1 MSSLAGQIG
10 MKQIVLDIGNTRV
23 KISDGVCCAAAAH
36 RQEDFLDRFAEC
48 AAKFTEAAG
57 CCSWWIASVNRPVL
71 AQVRKWLAEER
82 AGEPVTV
89 LTYRNIPIRMN
100 VDFPE
105 RVGVDRLLAA
115 AAANELRDP
124 DRPAIVADLGTA
136 LKVDLVAQD
145 GVFCGGAIAPGLR
158 MSAVAMEEQTDALPC
173 ADVDAMLGSMKA
185 NEISSLGRNTLDA
198 IQAGLFWG
206 TVGTIRELTAQTSAH
221 LHTKPQVFLTGGG
234 AGIVRDALGDGFL
247 YVEEMVLK
255 GLWAA
260 VRELSG
266 E

>member
-1 MSSLAGQIG
+1 MV
-10 MKQIVLDIGNTRV
+10 MKQIVLDIGNTRC
-23 KISDGVCCAAAAH
+23 KISDGIRREAVAH
-36 RQEDFLDRFAEC
+36 RLGDFPERLAEC
-48 AAKFTEAAG
+48 TVNFAG
-57 CCSWWIASVNRPVL
+57 SAPCAWWIASVNRPVL
-71 AQVRKWLAEER
+71 AQVRKWLADER
-82 AGEPVTV
+82 PQDLVTV
-89 LTYRNIPIRMN
+89 LTYQNIPIRMN

-115 AAANELRDP
+115 VAANEIRDP

-136 LKVDLVAQD
+136 LKVDLVD
-145 GVFCGGAIAPGLR
+145 RNGVFCGGAIAPGLR

-185 NEISSLGRNTLDA
+185 HEISSVGRNTLDA

-206 TVGTIRELTAQTSAH
+206 TVGTIRELTAQTSAR
-221 LHTKPQVFLTGGG
+221 LDTKPQVFLTGGG

-255 GLWAA
+255 GLWTA
-260 VRELSG
+260 VQQLS
-266 E
+266 EK